1 MLNNLKN
8 IINELNE
15 KLNKKT
21 INHEELSFL
30 ASIAVENNLINIVK
44 NIFLFD
50 LNNQFKIRNHVDLYK
65 WSFMYGD
72 TNLNKLLEKE
82 MKYKNIE
89 GAIQASISYDNY
101 KGFLYLLKNYEKEV
115 LKEKHLNTAIGWN
128 RESRYSFKIMTVY
141 IRNLDKITDLSNY
154 TLDNLNNIG
163 DYPRYPKIQ
172 DEVKIIL
179 FKNKMENDLKH
190 KISKKNNI
198 KI

>member
-1 MLNNLKN
+1 MNNLNN

-50 LNNQFKIRNHVDLYK
+50 LNNQFKIRNNVDLYK

-72 TNLNKLLEKE
+72 NKLNELLEKE

-89 GAIQASISYDNY
+89 GAIQASISHDNY

-115 LKEKHLNTAIGWN
+115 LKEKHFNTALNWN
-128 RESRYSFKIMTVY
+128 RESRYSFKIMTLY
-141 IRNLDKITDLSNY
+141 IKNLDKIIDLSNY
-154 TLDNLNNIG
+154 TLNNLNNIG
-163 DYPRYPKIQ
+163 DYPRYPQIKN
-172 DEVKIIL
+172 EVEIIL
-179 FKNKMENDLKH
+179 LKNKLENELQNKTI
-190 KISKKNNI
+190 KKKNI
-198 KI
+198 RI